1 MSGIIDY
8 KVLLTDIANIADPGR
23 KPSLQMFIETVN
35 VHLKD
40 GYTLHGNTLI
50 NDNQGG
56 CLYDFRISQAIV
68 KYEQC
73 DVNQEYTVLWAW
85 GHRNTH
91 GILQSESMH
100 TFEQTI
106 KEMLI
111 DGWDIE
117 QDLQCIGGSGD
128 KYMYMQALIKASYC
142 SEKNEK
148 HSDVNLLDI

>member
-8 KVLLTDIANIADPGR
+8 KVLLADVVNIAT
-23 KPSLQMFIETVN
+23 SLQMFIESVN

-50 NDNQGG
+50 NNNRDDLWN
-56 CLYDFRISQAIV
+56 FRISQAIV

-85 GHRNTH
+85 GHRDPW
-91 GILQSESMH
+91 GIKQSENMH
-100 TFEQTI
+100 TFEQKI

-111 DGWDIE
+111 DGWNIE
-117 QDLQCIGGSGD
+117 QGLQCIDCSGD
-128 KYMYMQALIKASYC
+128 KYMYVQALKKSY
-142 SEKNEK
+142 SANNEI
-148 HSDVNLLDI
+148 HVDANLLDI